1 MYSKGD
7 AKELLE
13 KISRIDEPL
22 LREIIQKIVLEQIE
36 ISGIKEEKQKS
47 TTNHEFVV
55 TTKVYNDVTE
65 IMNMIGIPY
74 NVLGYEYLREA
85 VLISFE
91 DERKNYH
98 RIQDLYLEIAKRYKT
113 TSSKVERNIKY
124 SISVAWKKGKL
135 KEINAILGYQ
145 IKKYERQ
152 PTNTEIISFLTN
164 QIQLEKIK

>member
-1 MYSKGD
+1 MYSERE

-36 ISGIKEEKQKS
+36 ISRIKEEEQKS
-47 TTNHEFVV
+47 TTNREFVA
-55 TTKVYNDVTE
+55 TTKVYDKITK

-91 DERKNYH
+91 DKRKKNH
-98 RIQDLYLEIAKRYKT
+98 RMQDLYLEIAKRYKT
-113 TSSKVERNIKY
+113 TSNKVERNISY
-124 SISVAWKKGKL
+124 SIRVAWKKGKL
-135 KEINAILGYQ
+135 KEINEMLGYQ